1 MYIQL
6 QKKWL
11 NNHAV
16 GYLGIAFC
24 CKSVQVSS
32 VLFQGGRGNDYRTPR
47 TITYDLDLQNLD
59 QNEGGEGVQL
69 L

>member
-1 MYIQL
+1 M
-6 QKKWL
+6 
-11 NNHAV
+11 

-32 VLFQGGRGNDYRTPR
+32 VLFQGGRGNDYRTPP
-47 TITYDLDLQNLD
+47 TITYDLGHTLDLQNLD